1 MFNEVKSRLSRRM
14 RVFRE
19 ARKDSVRAGVMMKSP
34 FVLVSVLCA
43 LTLPSLLAQTSSDP
57 PATRDNVLA
66 LFSLMN
72 IREQVTSVMESV
84 ATQQRQIM
92 HDNLKRQVPR
102 VSPEEFARLDQFMA
116 DVMKELP
123 VDGMIDDMVPVY
135 QKHLNK
141 SDVDAMSAF
150 YSSPTGRKLLRE
162 MPAMTAESMQAASP
176 RIQAMM
182 DRVMER
188 ARAMAN
194 EKEPKTATPPKTDDK
209 K

>member
-1 MFNEVKSRLSRRM
+1 
-14 RVFRE
+14 
-19 ARKDSVRAGVMMKSP
+19 MKSP

-43 LTLPSLLAQTSSDP
+43 LTLPSLLAQTPSDP

-194 EKEPKTATPPKTDDK
+194 EKEPKTETPPKTDDK